1 MCVNPTVSRSTGL
14 KTYVYSRGFRGS
26 TERPSYSFT
35 VFKDLIIGNLH
46 CVEDMRK
53 CNYARLRKYS
63 LSWVNCDML
72 VPQVCE
78 LTRALR
84 IPFTDTITYFRFC
97 DDRFS
102 MKECSLG
109 TPFPE
114 VNVEQLDSC
123 ILLPL
128 SIIYSYVSSPETS
141 NCENGF
147 VFMIVR
153 VAITEGELLTIGSW
167 LAQVSTSSCIY
178 SRENEAIDL
187 PAPSSLPR
195 YLGYERVPGL
205 FFMSSSIDFTW
216 MKQKS
221 WHSCLLVALQRSN
234 LLWDSRELQLPG
246 GRELQYFQ

>member
-1 MCVNPTVSRSTGL
+1 
-14 KTYVYSRGFRGS
+14 
-26 TERPSYSFT
+26 
-35 VFKDLIIGNLH
+35 
-46 CVEDMRK
+46 
-53 CNYARLRKYS
+53 
-63 LSWVNCDML
+63 
-72 VPQVCE
+72 
-78 LTRALR
+78 
-84 IPFTDTITYFRFC
+84 
-97 DDRFS
+97 
-102 MKECSLG
+102 
-109 TPFPE
+109 
-114 VNVEQLDSC
+114 
-123 ILLPL
+123 
-128 SIIYSYVSSPETS
+128 
-141 NCENGF
+141 
-147 VFMIVR
+147 MIVR

-216 MKQKS
+216 MKQKG